1 MLIWFNMY
9 RKSLIIVTNVIKTI
23 NYHYK
28 PLIITSESDLQPL
41 IIGNRYIKQ
50 VLCIG
55 NIYLLLLPIIIAMFF
70 RSVFVHSK
78 STLFSITRV
87 NNGGI
92 FV

>member
-1 MLIWFNMY
+1 MLIWFNLV
-9 RKSLIIVTNVIKTI
+9 RKFI

-28 PLIITSESDLQPL
+28 PLIITSNDNLQPL
-41 IIGNRYIKQ
+41 IIGNKYIKQ

-87 NNGGI
+87 NNGGTY
-92 FV
+92 V